1 MSYGSCSDGKS
12 GAKEMDSVLLVM
24 VRLVLRDELW
34 FL

>member
-1 MSYGSCSDGKS
+1 MSYGSCSCGKS
-12 GAKEMDSVLLVM
+12 GAKERDSVLLVM